1 MSEMQSELDSNL
13 QIDDAENNQND
24 TIETLKEENDA
35 MKLKIAELESQNLD
49 FADTKSIVQNEKNEL
64 EKTINSLTSKYD
76 ADKTEMEQ
84 KIKELEI
91 KRDEM
96 FKSRHSDKMEFDQ
109 IKCSIQA
116 SNDIQINQLRECKD
130 SELNKL
136 RKSVNALHIEMNE
149 LKSTNNTLRSEILEN
164 EINAERKYIEF
175 ETNLRSE
182 CNKNLSDKI

>member
-1 MSEMQSELDSNL
+1 MG
-13 QIDDAENNQND
+13 
-24 TIETLKEENDA
+24 
-35 MKLKIAELESQNLD
+35 
-49 FADTKSIVQNEKNEL
+49 
-64 EKTINSLTSKYD
+64 
-76 ADKTEMEQ
+76 
-84 KIKELEI
+84 
-91 KRDEM
+91 
-96 FKSRHSDKMEFDQ
+96 
-109 IKCSIQA
+109 IQA

-182 CNKNLSDKI
+182 CNKNLSDKIGDLQQNITSIKKPRDELEFEMKQEKEKYDGLIEQIE